1 MKIEDEPD
9 YQKVSYGI
17 SNPLP
22 LLLAG
27 LEPRENCD
35 RRWNLFQET
44 WGNMKSQ
51 IDGFLNDAN
60 SNSVNELR
68 SFVKAS
74 WDRDPDAKIPTAIIL
89 PGSNIANHLLLFSQ
103 IYSCL
108 KNESGIHVVTLTSKE
123 CPNLK
128 VALKIIVAQ
137 ITKGA
142 AGIQQLKE
150 EEELAEQDELHFDKR
165 LRYDLDILAEWCRIQ
180 AKNSNLPL
188 ESRRI
193 VVSIDDA
200 DSFDI
205 SILTDLISMTQ
216 SYISQIPFKL
226 VLSVSTSLDVFE
238 SKLAKSAI
246 RMIYGKPFYADITN
260 GVQKIFNATIL
271 QFQPFVLGPKL
282 FDALRTRQLE
292 SSHSVESAV
301 TALKYICMSH
311 FFSNPFSC
319 IGLDEKGDWELVPRA
334 DYCKAARM
342 LPSFRQFVET
352 TLQENFSS
360 SKSDIEKL
368 LLDDEYFLNLFKKS
382 VKEFREHAKS
392 LIDTVNVVSGMQS
405 ILDDPVEKVRIY
417 SQLITGNAFEIKV
430 SDERDSVLARLEMMS
445 LSGNKHAGEILSDSK
460 NLQGSL
466 DKLIKNNTKNIKSML
481 FSELFVVDNASLL
494 ESVFYPTYRPAIELA
509 LSKPSHYWG
518 TGHESPHLSTLY
530 RMYRE
535 SSVYINIYDYWMAFK
550 ESFGEQKNEP
560 DFDRQSLAWFLHGIS
575 ELKLLGVLRDC
586 KRKFECVE
594 KIAWNGL

>member
-1 MKIEDEPD
+1 
-9 YQKVSYGI
+9 
-17 SNPLP
+17 
-22 LLLAG
+22 
-27 LEPRENCD
+27 
-35 RRWNLFQET
+35 
-44 WGNMKSQ
+44 MKSQ
-51 IDGFLNDAN
+51 IDEFLNNTN
-60 SNSVNELR
+60 SSSVNELC
-68 SFVKAS
+68 SFIRAS

-103 IYSCL
+103 IYSSL
-108 KNESGIHVVTLTSKE
+108 KSENGVHVVTLTSKE

-142 AGIQQLKE
+142 AGLQQLKD
-150 EEELAEQDELHFDKR
+150 EEELVDQDELHFDKR

-180 AKNSNLPL
+180 TKNSSLPL

-205 SILTDLISMTQ
+205 SILTDLISMIQ

-246 RMIYGKPFYADITN
+246 RMIYGRPFYADITN
-260 GVQKIFNATIL
+260 GVQKIFEATIL
-271 QFQPFVLGPKL
+271 QSQPFVLGPKL
-282 FDALRTRQLE
+282 VEALQTRQRE
-292 SSHSVESAV
+292 SSNSVESAV
-301 TALKYICMSH
+301 TALKYVCMSH

-319 IGLDEKGDWELVPRA
+319 LGLNETEDWELVPRTE
-334 DYCKAARM
+334 YCRAARM
-342 LPSFRQFVET
+342 LPSFRQHVEA
-352 TLQENFSS
+352 EIAKNSASS
-360 SKSDIEKL
+360 TDDIEKL
-368 LLDDEYFLNLFKKS
+368 LTDDEHLMSLFQKS
-382 VKEFREHAKS
+382 VKEFRKHARD
-392 LIDTVNVVSGMQS
+392 LIETVHVVASVQNS
-405 ILDDPVEKVRIY
+405 SDDPVEKMNIY
-417 SQLITGNAFEIKV
+417 TQLSTGNISELKV
-430 SDERDSVLARLEMMS
+430 SEETDAIFARLELMS
-445 LSGNKHAGEILSDSK
+445 LSGNSCAADVLSDGT
-460 NLQGSL
+460 NLQRALDSL
-466 DKLIKNNTKNIKSML
+466 VENKAKNIKSML

-494 ESVFYPTYRPAIELA
+494 ESVFRPTYRPAIELA

-518 TGHESPHLSTLY
+518 TGHESPHVSTLY

-550 ESFGEQKNEP
+550 ESFGEEKQGD
-560 DFDRQSLAWFLHGIS
+560 DFDRKSLAWFLHGIS